1 MAKVSKLKQTKTKKK
16 KNPNAPTQ
24 GHKLVWFTVILIAIP
39 CLFVGYVLLTSMG
52 GQGEPVVGN
61 RFQKGDLDPKITEE
75 NIQSIK
81 DSVSTIGGVEDATIN
96 LKSATL
102 RVHLNLVDDAG
113 GDTCEAVINQ
123 AYENINGILPIDTYF
138 TNREDGKMYDVEI
151 DAYNYI
157 VDDAHPAEGQVYYKL
172 TKTGAGSK
180 VIDNLTSP
188 KDEELV
194 NQITR

>member
-81 DSVSTIGGVEDATIN
+81 DSVSTIGGVEEVTVN

-102 RVHLNLVDDAG
+102 RVHLNLVDDIG
-113 GDTCEAVINQ
+113 YDTCEAALNQ
-123 AYENINGILPIDTYF
+123 SYDLINGILPIDTYF
-138 TNREDGKMYDVEI
+138 TNREDGKMYDIEI

-157 VDDAHPAEGQVYYKL
+157 VDENHGADGQVYCKL
-172 TKTGAGSK
+172 TKTGAGDR
-180 VIDNLTSP
+180 VIDYLTSP
-188 KDEELV
+188 KDQELV
-194 NQITR
+194 QQITR